1 MGFNAYILLVTD
13 FLLSIFPQLRT
24 QELSSIVWIAL
35 LLRLHQ
41 SLTTIPPPSA
51 EIVRALIT
59 HRVSEIV
66 RDLPPFPLQA
76 LEDIYTTVQTPN
88 TDAILMVIKL
98 CVETGNA
105 SCCLE
110 TFAKMRDAVRLGT
123 FDSIGPW
130 HHYTEL
136 FGPLSEYLR
145 SAPGFDDIFRPFF
158 ADVVVSIVSFTAC
171 TTPDGKAFY
180 PCPLMAHLPMVIA
193 ATRNAGICVLNERYA
208 DNYG

>member
-1 MGFNAYILLVTD
+1 MGHVGFSAYILLVTD
-13 FLLSIFPQLRT
+13 FLLSIFSQLRT

-51 EIVRALIT
+51 EIVRVLIT
-59 HRVSEIV
+59 QRVSEIV
-66 RDLPPFPLQA
+66 RDLPPFPLQS

-110 TFAKMRDAVRLGT
+110 TFAKMRDAVRLGN
-123 FDSIGPW
+123 
-130 HHYTEL
+130 L
-136 FGPLSEYLR
+136 
-145 SAPGFDDIFRPFF
+145 
-158 ADVVVSIVSFTAC
+158 
-171 TTPDGKAFY
+171 
-180 PCPLMAHLPMVIA
+180 
-193 ATRNAGICVLNERYA
+193 
-208 DNYG
+208 